1 MGIKEYFKSLEEA
14 GDAAIKAADD
24 AMKQA
29 DEAIKGMSGNDPEEA
44 EKVEETV
51 SAAIEDAQTATGTF
65 VGKLKRWFWE
75 ILGL

>member
-29 DEAIKGMSGNDPEEA
+29 DEA

-65 VGKLKRWFWE
+65 VGKLKRWFWD

>member
-14 GDAAIKAADD
+14 
-24 AMKQA
+24 
-29 DEAIKGMSGNDPEEA
+29 

-51 SAAIEDAQTATGTF
+51 PAAIEDAQTATGTF

>member
-1 MGIKEYFKSLEEA
+1 MGIKEYFKSL
-14 GDAAIKAADD
+14 
-24 AMKQA
+24 
-29 DEAIKGMSGNDPEEA
+29 EEA

>member
-24 AMKQA
+24 AFEKA
-29 DEAIKGMSGNDPEEA
+29 NEAIAGMTGENPEEE

-51 SAAIEDAQTATGTF
+51 TSAIEDAQMATETF
-65 VGKLKRWFWE
+65 VGKLKRWLWE